1 MSERSTLI
9 IALGAFALVI
19 LQNAWLC
26 DDAFITYRT
35 ADNLINGHGLTWNA
49 GERVQTFTNPLWL
62 FTIAG
67 FYFFSGEIYY
77 TAILLSW
84 ALSVLAV
91 FLVFSRIAND
101 WRAVVLGAMLFSCS
115 KAFVD

>member
-1 MSERSTLI
+1 MIERSTLI

-49 GERVQTFTNPLWL
+49 GERVQTYTNPLWL
-62 FTIAG
+62 FTIA
-67 FYFFSGEIYY
+67 
-77 TAILLSW
+77 
-84 ALSVLAV
+84 V
-91 FLVFSRIAND
+91 F
-101 WRAVVLGAMLFSCS
+101 
-115 KAFVD
+115 